1 MIRSIAKMRKKLT
14 FEDIKNQTMK
24 KLLFTIIILLF
35 AFNVIQAQTTLELI
49 DNKGNRNQTY
59 PLVTETNPAIVEM
72 IKQVDTIN
80 LYNDIDWMQQY
91 VRDATKPEALIVQ
104 NYLLDKFEE
113 IGLETYIH
121 NHTATIGGTDT
132 LDAGNVIAIQPGTE
146 FPDEYIIISS
156 HYDHPDG
163 PGADDNAS
171 GTAGV
176 LECARILSQHTFK
189 RSILYIPFNGEERWM
204 VGSVPFAQKC
214 ARENM
219 NILGVFNLDMIG
231 FWPGAEY
238 GDITMYSGYSYISQH
253 LFEYYQQ
260 VANLYIPEMP
270 TRRFSTM
277 DSYGGDHM
285 SFNIYEYP
293 ALYIGD
299 VEYQY
304 QNIHYHK
311 PTDTI
316 GAGVNCFALAQ
327 GFVKATIAAVA
338 ELADRWLA
346 PQDFSAVVKDNE
358 VFLSWNESAETESYK
373 VFKDN
378 VFLAE
383 TKENFFVD
391 KDFVEGEWHRYH
403 VKGIDA
409 NGEESVASNPDSIF
423 YIQPLQLPVYY
434 DFENATAEGLILN
447 NNNWSFENWESRN
460 GLKATTNTH
469 DNIFQTAEFQWFS
482 IPENIENVTLG
493 LKIAGNDVFTLFLNI
508 NVFVE
513 VTTDRKT
520 WHKIAVITPSWDM
533 QWEEFN
539 ISLNDYIGRE
549 YVQARIRYE
558 GSGEGYEYGS
568 KPRIVHIDDLF
579 INFDPIID
587 TTEIADMEKIS
598 LSVFPN
604 PSDGMV
610 EITSGLEREYSISV
624 YNIIGI
630 RLFSCNEFRDGI
642 LDLNF
647 LPKGTYFI
655 TIDNGFDKIS
665 KRIVLK

>member
-1 MIRSIAKMRKKLT
+1 MQIQK
-14 FEDIKNQTMK
+14 EQTMK
-24 KLLFTIIILLF
+24 KCLFTIVILLL
-35 AFNVIQAQTTLELI
+35 AFNILRAQTVILI

-59 PLVTETNPAIVEM
+59 PSVTETNSAIVEM
-72 IKQVDTIN
+72 INQVDTVN

-91 VRDATKPEALIVQ
+91 VRDAAKPEALIVQ

-176 LECARILSQHTFK
+176 LECARILSQHSFK

-204 VGSVPFAQKC
+204 VGSFPFAQKC

-260 VANLYIPEMP
+260 VANIYIPEMP

-277 DSYGGDHM
+277 DSYGSDHM

-299 VEYQY
+299 IEYKY
-304 QNIHYHK
+304 QNIHYHT
-311 PTDTI
+311 PSDTI

-338 ELADRWLA
+338 ELADGWLA
-346 PQDFSAVVKDNE
+346 PQDFSAVVKDGE
-358 VFLSWNESAETESYK
+358 VFMSWNESAETESYK

-378 VFLAE
+378 EFLVE
-383 TKENFFVD
+383 TTENFYVD
-391 KDFVEGEWHRYH
+391 KNFVEGEWHRYY
-403 VKGIDA
+403 VKAVDI
-409 NGEESVASNPDSIF
+409 NGMESVDSNPDSVF
-423 YIQPLQLPVYY
+423 YTQPLQLPVAY
-434 DFENATAEGLILN
+434 DFDNGMAEGLTLN
-447 NNNWSFENWESRN
+447 NDNWSFVNK
-460 GLKATTNTH
+460 GLKATTNTF
-469 DNIFQTAEFQWFS
+469 DNIFQIAEFQWFPIADS
-482 IPENIENVTLG
+482 IENVTFG
-493 LKIAGNDVFTLFLNI
+493 LKIAKKLYPMWTSGESGQPYNV

-513 VTTDRKT
+513 ATTDRKT
-520 WHKIAVITPSWDM
+520 WNKLAIITPSKQN
-533 QWEEFN
+533 QWEDFS
-539 ISLNDYIGRE
+539 ISLNEYIGNE
-549 YVQARIRYE
+549 YVQVRIRYE
-558 GSGEGYEYGS
+558 GCGQGTTTISDNIIYL
-568 KPRIVHIDDLF
+568 DDLYISF
-579 INFDPIID
+579 DDVGINDIPIQ
-587 TTEIADMEKIS
+587 ENLY
-598 LSVFPN
+598 LSVSPN
-604 PSDGMV
+604 PTYGMVNIMTGIEHPYNIYVYNVMGVRVFLNDSFSDGV
-610 EITSGLEREYSISV
+610 
-624 YNIIGI
+624 
-630 RLFSCNEFRDGI
+630 
-642 LDLNF
+642 LDLNH
-647 LPKGTYFI
+647 LPKGVYFI
-655 TIDNGFDKIS
+655 TVRNGLDKIS